1 MVKKLG
7 RVIAII
13 SISIVSIILIGGI
26 VASLIDSDKANN
38 TVTVGGNRI
47 EIIEDFSPP
56 EKLEPG
62 VEFKK
67 DVSVKNVG
75 LSDCYV
81 RIKAVFTDSDM
92 EKYCVVDWN
101 TDDFE
106 YNANDNFY
114 YYKKELKQGEITES
128 IFKKVIIKTTYDSDG
143 DGIEENIS
151 TDEMKDFDIL
161 VYAESYQSRGF
172 NNYTEAWKH
181 YKRNKPVD

>member
-13 SISIVSIILIGGI
+13 SISIASIILIGGI
-26 VASLIDSDKANN
+26 VASLIDSDRANN
-38 TVTVGGNRI
+38 TVIVGGNRI

-56 EKLEPG
+56 ERLEPG

-67 DVSVKNVG
+67 DVSVTNVG

-92 EKYCVVDWN
+92 EKYCIVDWN

-106 YNANDNFY
+106 YNADDNFY
-114 YYKKELKQGEITES
+114 YYKKELKQNETTES
-128 IFKKVIIKTTYDSDG
+128 LFTTVSIKTTYDSDG
-143 DGIEENIS
+143 DGTDEAIS
-151 TDEMKDFDIL
+151 VDEMKDFDIL

-172 NNYTEAWKH
+172 SNYKEAWKH
-181 YKRNKPVD
+181 YRRNKPID